1 MYMYINLMNICFLYV
16 YIAKITSGAICCMD
30 AKLCKTTQNSYGSL
44 LKPWKP
50 KENAKSLIF
59 KKRLTPFTNSYEK
72 KSTAEMLLIL
82 TILNVISKQNTT
94 NRVDKNDLV

>member
-44 LKPWKP
+44 LRPWKP

-59 KKRLTPFTNSYEK
+59 KKRLTEEES
-72 KSTAEMLLIL
+72 SL
-82 TILNVISKQNTT
+82 
-94 NRVDKNDLV
+94 

>member
-1 MYMYINLMNICFLYV
+1 MVSDLYCV
-16 YIAKITSGAICCMD
+16 NVKNGIHGCISP
-30 AKLCKTTQNSYGSL
+30 L
-44 LKPWKP
+44 
-50 KENAKSLIF
+50 
-59 KKRLTPFTNSYEK
+59 TNSYEK

>member
-1 MYMYINLMNICFLYV
+1 MQKFDLQSFFTSQE
-16 YIAKITSGAICCMD
+16 KIG
-30 AKLCKTTQNSYGSL
+30 
-44 LKPWKP
+44 
-50 KENAKSLIF
+50 
-59 KKRLTPFTNSYEK
+59 PFISPLTNSYEK

>member
-1 MYMYINLMNICFLYV
+1 MEAV
-16 YIAKITSGAICCMD
+16 HSGIKGD
-30 AKLCKTTQNSYGSL
+30 VIDGSTGQPVQNAPL
-44 LKPWKP
+44 
-50 KENAKSLIF
+50 
-59 KKRLTPFTNSYEK
+59 TNSYEK